1 MNGLPAPTVSV
12 IMPAYNGAAWI
23 GATIDS
29 VLAQDFA
36 DWEMVIVDDCSTDD
50 TRALLATLTDPRIR
64 VLHAGVNGGPVV
76 ARNIGFAAARGRYI
90 AGLDQDDL
98 CKPGRFAA
106 QVAWLDAHPG
116 TMLVAT
122 AAELLENGQVTPWPA
137 DRPLTPAMIDWLILT
152 QNPLVWSTVMFRA
165 EAARLLDPFE
175 RPQVRYAED
184 FDLYHRLSRFGQ
196 IARLDEAHLLYRCHP
211 GGASKKFAD
220 TMAASAARVLAER
233 YQSVFGDESQGNAEL
248 VVRYFMQRDPAPD
261 LDTLGRLSRIL
272 AALHADHVA
281 RTPLTPQERI
291 EVDGEHARLW
301 WLVAR
306 PALRQGAVTM
316 RQAMAVLPEGMNLPA
331 NDPDRLISPLI
342 GRVRAIGRGLGVAL

>member
-1 MNGLPAPTVSV
+1 
-12 IMPAYNGAAWI
+12 MPAYNGEAWI
-23 GATIDS
+23 QATVDS

-36 DWEMVIVDDCSTDD
+36 DWELVIVDDCSTDD
-50 TRALLATLTDPRIR
+50 TRALLATLTDPRIT
-64 VLHAGVNGGPVV
+64 VLHAAVNGGPVA
-76 ARNIGFAAARGRYI
+76 ARNIGFAATRGRYI

-98 CKPGRFAA
+98 CRPGRFTA
-106 QVAWLDAHPG
+106 QVAFLDANPG

-122 AAELLENGQVTPWPA
+122 AAELLEEGRVTPWPG
-137 DRPLTPAMIDWLILT
+137 DRPLTPATIDWLILT

-211 GGASKKFAD
+211 GGASKKFAEM
-220 TMAASAARVLAER
+220 MAASAARVLAER
-233 YQSVFGDESQGNAEL
+233 YLPVFGEDDAEMNAAL
-248 VVRYFMQRDPAPD
+248 VVRYFMARDPVPD
-261 LDTLGRLSRIL
+261 LVTLGRLSHIL

-281 RTPLTPQERI
+281 RTPLTPRERI

-316 RQAMAVLPEGMNLPA
+316 REAMAVLPESVHLPA

>member
-1 MNGLPAPTVSV
+1 MSAAPTVSV

-29 VLAQDFA
+29 VLAQDLT

-50 TRALLATLTDPRIR
+50 TRALLATLTDPRIT
-64 VLHAGVNGGPVV
+64 VLHAAVNGGPVV

-106 QVAWLDAHPG
+106 QVAHLEANPASV
-116 TMLVAT
+116 LVAT
-122 AAELLENGQVTPWPA
+122 AAELLENGHATPWPG
-137 DRPLTPAMIDWLILT
+137 DRPLTPATIDWLILT

-184 FDLYHRLSRFGQ
+184 FDLYHRLSRFGR

-211 GGASKKFAD
+211 GGASKKFAE
-220 TMAASAARVLAER
+220 TMAASAARVLSER
-233 YQSVFGDESQGNAEL
+233 YQPLFGDESQGNAEL

-261 LDTLGRLSRIL
+261 LETLGRLSRIL

-316 RQAMAVLPEGMNLPA
+316 REAMAVLPESVHLPA

-342 GRVRAIGRGLGVAL
+342 GRVRAIGRGFGVAL

>member
-1 MNGLPAPTVSV
+1 MSAAPTVSI

-29 VLAQDFA
+29 VLAQDFT

-50 TRALLATLTDPRIR
+50 TRALLATLTDPRIT
-64 VLHAGVNGGPVV
+64 VLHAETNGGPVV

-98 CKPGRFAA
+98 CKPGRFTA
-106 QVAWLDAHPG
+106 QVAHLEDNPG
-116 TMLVAT
+116 TVLVAT
-122 AAELLENGQVTPWPA
+122 AAELLENGHATPWPG
-137 DRPLTPAMIDWLILT
+137 DRPLTPATIDWLILT

-184 FDLYHRLSRFGQ
+184 FDLYHRLSRFGR

-211 GGASKKFAD
+211 GGASKKFAE
-220 TMAASAARVLAER
+220 TMAASAARVLTER
-233 YQSVFGDESQGNAEL
+233 YQPLFGDESQGNAEL

-261 LDTLGRLSRIL
+261 LETLGRLSRIL

-281 RTPLTPQERI
+281 CTPLTPQERI

-316 RQAMAVLPEGMNLPA
+316 REAMAVLPESVHLPA

-342 GRVRAIGRGLGVAL
+342 GRVRAIGRGFGVAL

>member
-1 MNGLPAPTVSV
+1 MTGPAPTVSV

-36 DWEMVIVDDCSTDD
+36 DWELVIVDDCSTDN
-50 TRALLATLTDPRIR
+50 TRDVLATLTDPRIT
-64 VLHAGVNGGPVV
+64 VIHAAENGGPVV
-76 ARNIGFAAARGRYI
+76 ARNTGFAAARGRYI

-106 QVAWLDAHPG
+106 QVAYLDANPG
-116 TMLVAT
+116 IVLVAT
-122 AAELLENGQVTPWPA
+122 AAELLEDGRVTPWPGDHA
-137 DRPLTPAMIDWLILT
+137 LTPAVIDWLLLT

-196 IARLDEAHLLYRCHP
+196 IARLDEAQLLYRCHP
-211 GGASKKFAD
+211 GGASKKFAEM
-220 TMAASAARVLAER
+220 MAASAARVLAER
-233 YQSVFGDESQGNAEL
+233 YLPVFGDGEAQANAEL
-248 VVRYFMQRDPAPD
+248 VVRYFMARDPVPD
-261 LDTLGRLSRIL
+261 LPTLGCLSRIL
-272 AALHADHVA
+272 GALHADHVA

-316 RQAMAVLPEGMNLPA
+316 RQAMGVLPDSVHLPA

-342 GRVRAIGRGLGVAL
+342 GRVRAIGRGLGVAI

>member
-1 MNGLPAPTVSV
+1 MNAAPTVSV

-29 VLAQDFA
+29 VLAQDFTH
-36 DWEMVIVDDCSTDD
+36 WELVIVDDCSTDD
-50 TRALLATLTDPRIR
+50 TRALLATLTDPRIT
-64 VLHAGVNGGPVV
+64 VLHATENGGPVL
-76 ARNIGFAAARGRYI
+76 ARNQAFAAARGRYI

-106 QVAWLDAHPG
+106 QVAYLDVNPG
-116 TMLVAT
+116 TVLVGT
-122 AAELLENGQVTPWPA
+122 AAELLENGQVTSWPG

-165 EAARLLDPFE
+165 EAARMLDPFE

-184 FDLYHRLSRFGQ
+184 FDLYHRLSRLGQ
-196 IARLDEAHLLYRCHP
+196 IARLDEPQLLYRCHP
-211 GGASKKFAD
+211 GGASKKFAEM
-220 TMAASAARVLAER
+220 MAASAARVLTER
-233 YQSVFGDESQGNAEL
+233 YLPVFGPDEAEANAAL
-248 VVRYFMQRDPAPD
+248 VVRYFMARESVPD
-261 LDTLGRLSRIL
+261 LLTLGQLSHIL

-306 PALRQGAVTM
+306 PALRQGAVTL
-316 RQAMAVLPEGMNLPA
+316 RQAMGVLPDSVHLPA

-342 GRVRAIGRGLGVAL
+342 GRMRAIGRGLKVGL

>member
-1 MNGLPAPTVSV
+1 MSAAPTVSV

-29 VLAQDFA
+29 VLAQDFT

-50 TRALLATLTDPRIR
+50 TRALLATLTDRRIT
-64 VLHAGVNGGPVV
+64 VLHAEVNGGPVV

-106 QVAWLDAHPG
+106 QVAHLEANPG
-116 TMLVAT
+116 TVLVAT
-122 AAELLENGQVTPWPA
+122 AAELLENGHAAPWPG
-137 DRPLTPAMIDWLILT
+137 DRPLTPATIDWLILT

-184 FDLYHRLSRFGQ
+184 FDLYHRLSRFGR
-196 IARLDEAHLLYRCHP
+196 IARLDDAHLLYRCHP
-211 GGASKKFAD
+211 GGASKKFAE
-220 TMAASAARVLAER
+220 TMAASAARVLTER
-233 YQSVFGDESQGNAEL
+233 YQAVFGDESQGNAEL

-261 LDTLGRLSRIL
+261 LETLGRLSRIL

-316 RQAMAVLPEGMNLPA
+316 REAMAVLPESVRLPA

-342 GRVRAIGRGLGVAL
+342 GRVRAIGRGFGVAL

>member
-12 IMPAYNGAAWI
+12 VMPAYNGAAWI

-29 VLAQDFA
+29 VVVQDFS
-36 DWEMVIVDDCSTDD
+36 DWELVIVDDCSTDN
-50 TRALLATLTDPRIR
+50 TREFLATLTDPRITI
-64 VLHAGVNGGPVV
+64 LHAETNGGPVA

-98 CKPGRFAA
+98 CKPGRFST
-106 QVAWLDAHPG
+106 QVAYLDANPG
-116 TMLVAT
+116 TVLVAT
-122 AAELLENGQVTPWPA
+122 AAELLENGAVSIWPG
-137 DRPLTPAMIDWLILT
+137 DRPLTPATIDWLLLT

-184 FDLYHRLSRFGQ
+184 FDLYHRLGRFGQ
-196 IARLDEAHLLYRCHP
+196 IARLDEAQLLYRCHP
-211 GGASKKFAD
+211 GGASKRFAEM
-220 TMAASAARVLAER
+220 MAASAGRVLTER
-233 YQSVFGDESQGNAEL
+233 YLPVFGDEAAASAAL

-261 LDTLGRLSRIL
+261 LATLSQLSRIL

-316 RQAMAVLPEGMNLPA
+316 RQAMGVLPESVHLPA

-342 GRVRAIGRGLGVAL
+342 GRVRAIGRGFGVAL

>member
-1 MNGLPAPTVSV
+1 VSAAPTVSV

-29 VLAQDFA
+29 VLAQDFT
-36 DWEMVIVDDCSTDD
+36 DWELVIVDDCSTDG
-50 TRALLATLTDPRIR
+50 TRALLATLTDPRIT
-64 VLHAGVNGGPVV
+64 VLHAEQNGGPVL
-76 ARNIGFAAARGRYI
+76 ARNQAFAAARGRYI

-106 QVAWLDAHPG
+106 QVAHLDANPG
-116 TMLVAT
+116 TVLVAT
-122 AAELLENGQVTPWPA
+122 AAELLENGQVTAWPG
-137 DRPLTPAMIDWLILT
+137 DHGLTPAVIDWLLLT

-165 EAARLLDPFE
+165 EAAQLLAPFE

-196 IARLDEAHLLYRCHP
+196 IARLDEAQLLYRCHP
-211 GGASKKFAD
+211 GGASKKFAAM
-220 TMAASAARVLAER
+220 MAASAARVLVER
-233 YQSVFGDESQGNAEL
+233 YLPVFGEDEAPANAAL
-248 VVRYFMQRDPAPD
+248 VVRYFMAREPVPD
-261 LDTLGRLSRIL
+261 LLILSQLSRIL
-272 AALHADHVA
+272 AGLHADHVA

-306 PALRQGAVTM
+306 PALRQGAVTL
-316 RQAMAVLPEGMNLPA
+316 RQAMGVLPESVHLPA

>member
-1 MNGLPAPTVSV
+1 MSAAPTVSV

-29 VLAQDFA
+29 VLAQDFT

-50 TRALLATLTDPRIR
+50 TRALLATLTDPRIT
-64 VLHAGVNGGPVV
+64 VLHAEMNGGPVV

-106 QVAWLDAHPG
+106 QVAYLEANPG
-116 TMLVAT
+116 SVLVAT
-122 AAELLENGQVTPWPA
+122 AAELLENGHATPWPG
-137 DRPLTPAMIDWLILT
+137 DRPLTPATIDWLILT

-184 FDLYHRLSRFGQ
+184 FDLYHRLSRFGR

-211 GGASKKFAD
+211 GGASKKFAE
-220 TMAASAARVLAER
+220 TMAASAARVLSER
-233 YQSVFGDESQGNAEL
+233 YQPLFGDESQGNAEL

-261 LDTLGRLSRIL
+261 LETLGRLSRIL

-281 RTPLTPQERI
+281 RTPLTAQERI

-316 RQAMAVLPEGMNLPA
+316 REAMAVLPESVHLPA

-342 GRVRAIGRGLGVAL
+342 GRVRAIGRGFGVAL

>member
-1 MNGLPAPTVSV
+1 MSAPTVSV

-29 VLAQDFA
+29 VLAQDFT
-36 DWEMVIVDDCSTDD
+36 DWELVIVDDCSTDD
-50 TRALLATLTDPRIR
+50 TRALLARLTDPRIT
-64 VLHAGVNGGPVV
+64 VLHAEQNGGPVL
-76 ARNIGFAAARGRYI
+76 ARNQAFAAARGRYI

-106 QVAWLDAHPG
+106 QVAHLDANPG
-116 TMLVAT
+116 TVLVAT
-122 AAELLENGQVTPWPA
+122 AAELLENGQVTPWPGDHA
-137 DRPLTPAMIDWLILT
+137 LTPAVIDWLLLT

-165 EAARLLDPFE
+165 DAARLLSPFE

-196 IARLDEAHLLYRCHP
+196 IARLDEAQLLYRCHP
-211 GGASKKFAD
+211 GGASKKFAEM
-220 TMAASAARVLAER
+220 MAASAARVLAER
-233 YQSVFGDESQGNAEL
+233 YLPVFGEDEAQANAEL
-248 VVRYFMQRDPAPD
+248 VVRYFMAREPVPD
-261 LDTLGRLSRIL
+261 LLILGQLSRIL

-306 PALRQGAVTM
+306 PALRQGAVTL
-316 RQAMAVLPEGMNLPA
+316 RQAMAVLPDSVHLPA

>member
-1 MNGLPAPTVSV
+1 MNGPAPTVSV
-12 IMPAYNGAAWI
+12 IMPAYNGAEWI

-29 VLAQDFA
+29 VFAQDFA
-36 DWEMVIVDDCSTDD
+36 DWELVVVDDCSTDN
-50 TRALLATLTDPRIR
+50 TRDVLGALTDPRIT
-64 VLHAGVNGGPVV
+64 VLHAETNGGPVV

-106 QVAWLDAHPG
+106 QVAYLDAHPG
-116 TMLVAT
+116 TVLVAT
-122 AAELLENGQVTPWPA
+122 AADLLEAGHVTPWPG
-137 DRPLTPAMIDWLILT
+137 DRPLTPATIDWLILT

-184 FDLYHRLSRFGQ
+184 FDLYHRLGRFGQ
-196 IARLDEAHLLYRCHP
+196 IARLDEAQLLYRCHP
-211 GGASKKFAD
+211 GGASKRFAEM
-220 TMAASAARVLAER
+220 MAASAARVLTER
-233 YQSVFGDESQGNAEL
+233 YLPVFGLDEAEANAKL
-248 VVRYFMQRDPAPD
+248 VVRYFMARDPVPD
-261 LDTLGRLSRIL
+261 LGTLSQLSRIL
-272 AALHADHVA
+272 AALHGDHIA

-306 PALRQGAVTM
+306 PALRQGAVTL
-316 RQAMAVLPEGMNLPA
+316 RQAMGVLPESVHLPA
-331 NDPDRLISPLI
+331 NHPDRLISPLI
-342 GRVRAIGRGLGVAL
+342 GRVRAIGRGLGVSI